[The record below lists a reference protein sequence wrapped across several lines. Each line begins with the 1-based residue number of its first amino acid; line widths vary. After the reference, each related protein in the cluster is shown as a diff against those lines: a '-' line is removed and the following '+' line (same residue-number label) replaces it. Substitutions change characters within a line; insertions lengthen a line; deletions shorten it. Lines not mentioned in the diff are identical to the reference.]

1 MLQAS
6 ERGVVAD
13 LAADGDVL
21 ENPDV
26 AAAVAAVAAVR
37 VLPIPERIAA
47 SILEQ
52 FAGVVLRVAEA
63 ASKREM
69 RDAL

>member
-13 LAADGDVL
+13 L
-21 ENPDV
+21 V
-26 AAAVAAVAAVR
+26 AVPSVG
-37 VLPIPERIAA
+37 VLPVRERIAA
-47 SILEQ
+47 PILEQ

-63 ASKREM
+63 ASKPEM